1 MIVFG
6 IRSERLFGVTLLF
19 VEVIAVAELKEFQ
32 IGILAVG
39 IVRDALQSAEKQC
52 LAHGVQVGAERVHQ
66 HHEVLGGIR
75 FQSVVIGGACQRVV
89 QDFVETAAH
98 QLLGNQVLQ
107 TVGLVA
113 LALRCQ
119 AGLQGCGNLHIII
132 SVNTEDVL
140 YHIAIALHIH
150 AVWRH
155 VERQALC
162 RFAYNLHLQARR
174 DAFYRLCRNLLAYQR
189 VYLPVRE
196 FHPEVAGGSGAYI
209 LDVGRD
215 GAAGK
220 FLHHQCRQFQAVK
233 GGVGVDASFKAEGS
247 IRIQAVAAGGLTHP
261 GGVKISAFEEHV
273 LRGFG
278 RA

>member
-1 MIVFG
+1 M
-6 IRSERLFGVTLLF
+6 
-19 VEVIAVAELKEFQ
+19 
-32 IGILAVG
+32 
-39 IVRDALQSAEKQC
+39 
-52 LAHGVQVGAERVHQ
+52 
-66 HHEVLGGIR
+66 
-75 FQSVVIGGACQRVV
+75 
-89 QDFVETAAH
+89 
-98 QLLGNQVLQ
+98 LGNQVLQ

-140 YHIAIALHIH
+140 YHIAVALHIH

-162 RFAYNLHLQARR
+162 RFAYNLHLQAGH

-196 FHPEVAGGSGAYI
+196 FHSEVAGGSGAYI
-209 LDVGRD
+209 LDIGRD

-220 FLHHQCRQFQAVK
+220 FLHHQCRQLQAVK
-233 GGVGVDASFKAEGS
+233 GGVGIDASFKAEGS
-247 IRIQAVAAGGLTHP
+247 IRIQAVTAGGLTHP
-261 GGVKISAFEEHV
+261 GGVKISAFEEDV

-278 RA
+278 GA